1 MLTYDTPTL
10 RQTGSRNLT
19 GPKTLPT
26 IWSTYMKLVTKYQ
39 ISAINSCWEKCAE
52 KWAYMFNVYKNQQSR
67 QTGSRNLMGPKM
79 LPTIWGT
86 DMKLVTKYQICVIN
100 NCWEKCD
107 EKCAYMF
114 NVYKNQLSRQTGS
127 RNLTGLKMLPTIWHT
142 YMKLGT
148 KYQISA
154 IDSCWEKCDEKYL
167 GRMDRRT
174 EVKQY
179 TPLPSGERGYNYPLG
194 FQVKHCYFLRMIE
207 KAKMPTLS
215 SDFPRHF
222 LLFFQDNYMHAK
234 LPDLSE
240 MFWLHGFWRSVV
252 IFRIESKSK
261 MCIILFRAAPN
272 TRWPHLSLYA
282 VCYIDIC
289 YMFSTTT
296 ACQNT
301 NQKCSSIVLLLFRIF
316 LTGLSWPWLYVFLQL
331 PLQSVHMITTKVV
344 SSNDVHGE
352 VVFDITTLCDK
363 VCQWLVTDQWFY
375 LGTMVSSIN
384 KTDRHDITE
393 I

>member
-1 MLTYDTPTL
+1 MKKYHFFSEWFQIQDVRLGLLLAETFSTLFSRTTACEVNKLAKNKMNCELMLTYDTPTL

-39 ISAINSCWEKCAE
+39 I
-52 KWAYMFNVYKNQQSR
+52 
-67 QTGSRNLMGPKM
+67 
-79 LPTIWGT
+79 
-86 DMKLVTKYQICVIN
+86 CVIN

-114 NVYKNQLSRQTGS
+114 NVYKNKLSRQTGS

-167 GRMDRRT
+167 GRTDRRT

-222 LLFFQDNYMHAK
+222 LLFFQNNYMHAK

-301 NQKCSSIVLLLFRIF
+301 RLTRNVPLLCCYCSESF
-316 LTGLSWPWLYVFLQL
+316 
-331 PLQSVHMITTKVV
+331 
-344 SSNDVHGE
+344 
-352 VVFDITTLCDK
+352 
-363 VCQWLVTDQWFY
+363 
-375 LGTMVSSIN
+375 
-384 KTDRHDITE
+384 
-393 I
+393 